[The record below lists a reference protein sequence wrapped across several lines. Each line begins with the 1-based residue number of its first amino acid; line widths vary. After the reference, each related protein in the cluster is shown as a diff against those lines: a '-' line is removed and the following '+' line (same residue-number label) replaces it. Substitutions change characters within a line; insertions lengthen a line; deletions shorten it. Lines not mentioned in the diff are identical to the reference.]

1 MNLESDILSADERN
15 CDGIPFV
22 SFESLRELVTAKTV
36 EARLKARG
44 IVPPPETI
52 QTIVSKAPKLFAI
65 LVLTEQEHHIFYLLG
80 NDINDDRFP
89 MLEAEVPEFESLQQ
103 REKFYWTQWRFSLVL
118 KKQEHL
124 ELPGVVPLPFT
135 HEKAEGFGAFGV
147 VSKVKISPGHLPE
160 HKSVR
165 LQSPPSLAS
174 PLTWGPH
181 PSITQL

>member
-1 MNLESDILSADERN
+1 MNLQRDILSAEERN
-15 CDGIPFV
+15 CDNIPFV
-22 SFESLRELVTAKTV
+22 SFESLRKLVTAQTI

-44 IVPPPETI
+44 IVPQLETI

-89 MLEAEVPEFESLQQ
+89 MLEAEVPEFESLEQ
-103 REKFYWTQWRFSLVL
+103 REKFYRTQWRFSLVL
-118 KKQEHL
+118 KKEKHL
-124 ELPGVVPLPFT
+124 ELPGDVPLPFT
-135 HEKAEGFGAFGV
+135 YEKAEGFGAFGI
-147 VSKVKISPGHLPE
+147 VSKVMISPGHLPE

-165 LQSPPSLAS
+165 LQSLKLSLATDLKS
-174 PLTWGPH
+174 H